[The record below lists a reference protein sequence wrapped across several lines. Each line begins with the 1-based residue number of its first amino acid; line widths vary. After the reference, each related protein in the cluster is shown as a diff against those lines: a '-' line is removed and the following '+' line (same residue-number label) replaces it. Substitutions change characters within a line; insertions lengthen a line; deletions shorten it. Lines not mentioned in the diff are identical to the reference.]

1 MAFGRR
7 KRTTKKNT
15 SKSSGKIKHEKTVID
30 GITFDSK
37 MESKYYQYL
46 KAEKKAGRVIDII
59 LQPEY
64 ILQPKFFIYEGQVI
78 LEDDPSYKEYNKKR
92 LAFNKTNPDKKINII
107 QAIKYRSDF
116 EVTYADGSKKTIDPK
131 GIKTA
136 DFKLKEKMLRFKY
149 PHIDFM
155 CVILDEKT
163 NTWLEYSEWEAQQ
176 KAKKKAKK
184 AIKK

>member
-1 MAFGRR
+1 MAFKRR
-7 KRTTKKNT
+7 KSAK
-15 SKSSGKIKHEKTVID
+15 SKSEGKIKHKKTTID

-37 MESKYYQYL
+37 MEAEYYLYL
-46 KAEKKAGRVIDII
+46 KAEQKAGRVTDII

-64 ILQPKFFIYEGQVI
+64 VLQPKFFIWKGQTI
-78 LEDDPSYKEYNKKR
+78 TEDNPFYKDYNKER
-92 LAFNKTNPDKKINII
+92 LAFNKANKDKQVKII

-116 EVTYADGSKKTIDPK
+116 EVTYADGSKRTIDPK

-155 CVILDEKT
+155 CVIFDSKT
-163 NTWLEYSEWEAQQ
+163 NQWLEYSQWETLQ
-176 KAKKKAKK
+176 KERKAAKK
-184 AIKK
+184 AVKK

>member
-1 MAFGRR
+1 MAFRR
-7 KRTTKKNT
+7 RRTTKKSTN
-15 SKSSGKIKHEKTVID
+15 KSSGKIKHEKTIID

-37 MESKYYQYL
+37 MESKYYLYL
-46 KAEKKAGRVIDII
+46 KAEKEAGRVKDFI

-64 ILQPKFFIYEGQVI
+64 ILQPKFFIY
-78 LEDDPSYKEYNKKR
+78 NKKR
-92 LAFNKTNPDKKINII
+92 LAFNKANPDKKINIV

-184 AIKK
+184 AIK

>member
-1 MAFGRR
+1 MAYKRR
-7 KRTTKKNT
+7 KTIKKN
-15 SKSSGKIKHEKTVID
+15 KGQGKILHNKTVVD

-37 MESKYYQYL
+37 MESDYYKYL
-46 KAEKKAGRVIDII
+46 KEQQRLGIVKSFK

-78 LEDDPSYKEYNKKR
+78 IEDDPLYKEYNKKR
-92 LAFNKTNPDKKINII
+92 LAFNKANPDKKINIV

-184 AIKK
+184 AIK

>member
-1 MAFGRR
+1 MAFKRR
-7 KRTTKKNT
+7 KSTK
-15 SKSSGKIKHEKTVID
+15 SKSEGKIKHKKTTID

-37 MESKYYQYL
+37 MEAEYYLYL
-46 KAEKKAGRVIDII
+46 KAEQKAGRVTDIV

-64 ILQPKFFIYEGQVI
+64 ILQPKFFIWKKKVI
-78 LEDDPSYKEYNKKR
+78 TEDNPFYKDYNKER
-92 LAFNKTNPDKKINII
+92 LAWNKANKDNQIKII

-136 DFKLKEKMLRFKY
+136 DFKIKEKMLRFKY

-155 CVILDEKT
+155 CVIFDSKT
-163 NTWLEYSEWEAQQ
+163 NQWLEYSQWEALQ
-176 KAKKKAKK
+176 KERKAAKK
-184 AIKK
+184 AVKK

>member
-1 MAFGRR
+1 MAFRR
-7 KRTTKKNT
+7 KRKTNSTK
-15 SKSSGKIKHEKTVID
+15 SKSEGKIRHKKTEVD

-37 MESKYYQYL
+37 MESDYYLYL
-46 KAEKKAGRVIDII
+46 KAEKKAGRVKSFT

-64 ILQPKFFIYEGQVI
+64 VLQPKFYIWDNQTI
-78 LEDDPSYKEYNKKR
+78 TEDSPLYKEYDKKR
-92 LAFNKTNPDKKINII
+92 KAWNKANPDNQIKII

-116 EVTYADGSKKTIDPK
+116 EVTYADDSKKTIDPK

-155 CVILDEKT
+155 CVIYDDKT
-163 NTWLEYSEWEAQQ
+163 DTWLEYSQWEAQQ

-184 AIKK
+184 AVKK

>member
-1 MAFGRR
+1 MAFKRR
-7 KRTTKKNT
+7 KSTK
-15 SKSSGKIKHEKTVID
+15 SKSEGKIKHKKTTID

-37 MESKYYQYL
+37 MEAEYYLYL
-46 KAEKKAGRVIDII
+46 KAEQKAGRVTDIV

-64 ILQPKFFIYEGQVI
+64 VLQPKFFIWKGQVI
-78 LEDDPSYKEYNKKR
+78 AEDNPFYKNYNKER
-92 LAFNKTNPDKKINII
+92 LAFNKANKDKQVKII

-116 EVTYADGSKKTIDPK
+116 EVTYADGSKRTIDPK

-155 CVILDEKT
+155 CIIFDSKT
-163 NTWLEYSEWEAQQ
+163 NQWLEYSQWEALQ
-176 KAKKKAKK
+176 KERKAAKK
-184 AIKK
+184 AVKK

>member
-1 MAFGRR
+1 MPS
-7 KRTTKKNT
+7 NLN
-15 SKSSGKIKHEKTVID
+15 
-30 GITFDSK
+30 
-37 MESKYYQYL
+37 KYRQ
-46 KAEKKAGRVIDII
+46 
-59 LQPEY
+59 
-64 ILQPKFFIYEGQVI
+64 
-78 LEDDPSYKEYNKKR
+78 
-92 LAFNKTNPDKKINII
+92 INIV

-163 NTWLEYSEWEAQQ
+163 NGKLN
-176 KAKKKAKK
+176 KKQRKK
-184 AIKK
+184 LKRLLNNN